1 MKNLLNYQS
10 SEYDCGPVALTN
22 AIRFLFEREVIY
34 PDMIKYIMLYC
45 LDSYNEEGE
54 VGKKGTSASAM
65 MFLSNWLTQFGKMK
79 NFPISSE
86 FISGEA
92 VTLSQNSHVIY
103 ALQQGGAVVLRLY
116 LGVPHYVLLTGIEG
130 DSLYLFD
137 SYYEEE
143 DDPELDEEYH
153 EPGITFI
160 SDQPKR
166 ANRLISIDR
175 LNRLTQNYYEMGPMA
190 EREAC
195 IVYNTHTQ
203 RTPETTIDYFI

>member
-103 ALQQGGAVVLRLY
+103 ALQSSAASESWIRSFL
-116 LGVPHYVLLTGIEG
+116 
-130 DSLYLFD
+130 
-137 SYYEEE
+137 
-143 DDPELDEEYH
+143 
-153 EPGITFI
+153 
-160 SDQPKR
+160 
-166 ANRLISIDR
+166 A
-175 LNRLTQNYYEMGPMA
+175 
-190 EREAC
+190 
-195 IVYNTHTQ
+195 
-203 RTPETTIDYFI
+203 TPR

>member
-10 SEYDCGPVALTN
+10 SEYDCGPVTLTN
-22 AIRFLFEREVIY
+22 AIRFLFEREVIP
-34 PDMIKYIMLYC
+34 PDMIKHIMLYC
-45 LDSYNEEGE
+45 LDSYDEEGE

-86 FISGEA
+86 FLSGES
-92 VTLSQNSHVIY
+92 VTLSANSQVIY

-137 SYYEEE
+137 PYYEEE
-143 DDPELDEEYH
+143 DDPELDEEYS
-153 EPGITFI
+153 EDGILFLP
-160 SDQPKR
+160 SQPKR
-166 ANRLISIDR
+166 ANRLISIAR
-175 LNRLTQNYYEMGPMA
+175 LSRLTQNYYEMGPMA

-195 IVYNTHTQ
+195 IVYNTHTR

>member
-22 AIRFLFEREVIY
+22 AIRFLFERETIH

-65 MFLSNWLTQFGKMK
+65 MFLSSWLTQFGKMK

-92 VTLSQNSHVIY
+92 VTLNQSSPVIY

-137 SYYEEE
+137 PYYEEE
-143 DDPELDEEYH
+143 DDPALDKEYQ
-153 EPGITFI
+153 EPGIAFI
-160 SDQPKR
+160 SGQPKR
-166 ANRLISIDR
+166 ANRLISMSR
-175 LNRLTQNYYEMGPMA
+175 LNRLTQNYYEMGPIE

-195 IVYNTHTQ
+195 IVYNTQTR
-203 RTPETTIDYFI
+203 RTPEATIDYFI